1 MKASAFDVAKKADE
15 DFAARR
21 ARASNAPMT
30 GVSSI
35 LNRNPRRIY
44 RHFLPVLPARAD
56 QFPIL
61 I

>member
-30 GVSSI
+30 GVSGAPSWPQ
-35 LNRNPRRIY
+35 L
-44 RHFLPVLPARAD
+44 A
-56 QFPIL
+56 
-61 I
+61 